1 MLGLDCAEVS
11 LVAWEILDR
20 LADDFVLIS
29 EAEALASMRQ
39 LNQPDLVAGECAGAG
54 LAVLDAAARG
64 ADLRASIGLD
74 STSRVLLI
82 GTEGATDP
90 EAHRRLLS
98 GM

>member
-1 MLGLDCAEVS
+1 MSDGYKSGFGLTNIIMLVG
-11 LVAWEILDR
+11 
-20 LADDFVLIS
+20 
-29 EAEALASMRQ
+29 
-39 LNQPDLVAGECAGAG
+39 AGAG